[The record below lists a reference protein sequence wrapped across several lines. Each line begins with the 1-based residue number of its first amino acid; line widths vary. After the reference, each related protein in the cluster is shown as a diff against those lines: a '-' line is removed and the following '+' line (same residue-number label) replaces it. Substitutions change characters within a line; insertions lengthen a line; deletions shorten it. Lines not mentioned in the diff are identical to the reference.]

1 MHSIVHDLRY
11 ALRQLRKSPGFTVTA
26 ILSLALGIG
35 ATTAVFSVIHAILM
49 DPYPYANPD
58 RMVHMR
64 ILKKDG
70 GNNGFGMTSPQWQVL
85 RKSPVV
91 EDAFIADEWN
101 LTVTGSDFPEDVQA
115 DYFSSNAFNFF
126 GVAPALGR
134 GLQPSDAVDGHDPQP
149 VVVLGYKFWQRHFNQ
164 DPAAIG
170 KTLQLVR
177 KNYTI
182 VGVAAPRFTWDDA
195 DVYLPLKVTQDQVKS
210 FYCGVRLKPGVTRQ
224 QADAALQPLIEQ
236 FAKETPN
243 HFPKGQLRLH
253 VVGLNEDFIE
263 KIGGSLSLLLAAVTL
278 LLAIGCGNVS
288 ILLLARGTARQ
299 QEFAV
304 RSAIGATR
312 RRMIAQL
319 LTEALLL
326 SVTGAALGVG
336 LAYVSLAR
344 IVDLMPQYSFPH
356 EAAITIN
363 TPVLLFCVM
372 VAVVTGVLFGMWPAL
387 ELSRPQVSQMIQ
399 GSSRRVAGSVNGRRT
414 LATLIGGQIAL
425 TLLMLAGA
433 GAAVEGFMK
442 MAHMHLGYDPHN
454 IMSVGIPVHE
464 GAYANWE
471 ARRAFFEQLRQ
482 KVAETPGVTMAAI
495 SSNATPPENGFNNTM
510 EILGKAST
518 QEQKL
523 RINLVSEGYFPALK
537 IQLAQGRIWDETE
550 NHNGAMVAVVNETLA
565 RRYFPA
571 GDALGRS
578 FKLEELKET
587 LPYTVLAPSVKAAGA
602 NQWLRIVGIIQ
613 DKLDNGLDKPV
624 EPEAF
629 IPYTLV
635 MNVYTQILVKSE
647 VSPLTLLHSIRK
659 QVATVDVDQQTTGVV
674 RDLEHWI
681 TNQPEWARG
690 QFISWLFG
698 AFAVLALLLAAVGLY
713 SVVTYSVAQR
723 TNEFGI
729 RMALGAQRGHVLNI
743 VFKSILLS
751 VGGGIAVG
759 LVLAFALNKV
769 LAQWAAG
776 SSRDPMTL
784 VGAVVV
790 LGVAAAIACA
800 IPARRASQVDPMTAL
815 RCD

>member
-1 MHSIVHDLRY
+1 M
-11 ALRQLRKSPGFTVTA
+11 
-26 ILSLALGIG
+26 
-35 ATTAVFSVIHAILM
+35 M
-49 DPYPYANPD
+49 
-58 RMVHMR
+58 
-64 ILKKDG
+64 
-70 GNNGFGMTSPQWQVL
+70 
-85 RKSPVV
+85 
-91 EDAFIADEWN
+91 
-101 LTVTGSDFPEDVQA
+101 
-115 DYFSSNAFNFF
+115 
-126 GVAPALGR
+126 
-134 GLQPSDAVDGHDPQP
+134 
-149 VVVLGYKFWQRHFNQ
+149 
-164 DPAAIG
+164 
-170 KTLQLVR
+170 
-177 KNYTI
+177 
-182 VGVAAPRFTWDDA
+182 
-195 DVYLPLKVTQDQVKS
+195 
-210 FYCGVRLKPGVTRQ
+210 
-224 QADAALQPLIEQ
+224 
-236 FAKETPN
+236 
-243 HFPKGQLRLH
+243 
-253 VVGLNEDFIE
+253 
-263 KIGGSLSLLLAAVTL
+263 
-278 LLAIGCGNVS
+278 
-288 ILLLARGTARQ
+288 
-299 QEFAV
+299 
-304 RSAIGATR
+304 
-312 RRMIAQL
+312 
-319 LTEALLL
+319 
-326 SVTGAALGVG
+326 
-336 LAYVSLAR
+336 
-344 IVDLMPQYSFPH
+344 
-356 EAAITIN
+356 
-363 TPVLLFCVM
+363 
-372 VAVVTGVLFGMWPAL
+372 
-387 ELSRPQVSQMIQ
+387 Q
-399 GSSRRVAGSVNGRRT
+399 GSSRRVAGSVHGRRT
-414 LATLIGGQIAL
+414 LASLICAQIAL

-433 GAAVEGFMK
+433 GAALEGFMK

-471 ARRAFFEQLRQ
+471 ARRAFFESLRQ

-495 SSNATPPENGFNNTM
+495 SSNATPPSNGFNNTM

-537 IQLAQGRIWDETE
+537 IQMAQGRIWDETE

-647 VSPLTLLHSIRK
+647 VSPLTLLHTVRK
-659 QVATVDVDQQTTGVV
+659 QVAAVDADQQTIGVV

-698 AFAVLALLLAAVGLY
+698 AFAALALLLATVGLY
-713 SVVTYSVAQR
+713 SVVSYSVAQR

-751 VGGGIAVG
+751 VGGGIAAG

-776 SSRDPMTL
+776 SSRDPMML

-790 LGVAAAIACA
+790 LAVAAATACL
-800 IPARRASQVDPMTAL
+800 IPARRASHVDPMTAL